1 MNRKTIVV
9 LTGLG
14 AAFAMGF
21 GLAARM
27 VTSGG
32 SIIPRDVVAGGGG
45 RSVTSLGSVLNGT
58 IGQPATAVM
67 TASNGS
73 TLVGGFQTMAQRI
86 TTAARRW
93 DLY

>member
-1 MNRKTIVV
+1 VSRKIALALIV
-9 LTGLG
+9 LCL
-14 AAFAMGF
+14 AFATGF
-21 GLAARM
+21 ALAARM

-45 RSVTSLGSVLNGT
+45 RSVTTLGSVLNGT

-67 TASNGS
+67 TATNGS
-73 TLVGGFQTMAQRI
+73 TLVGGFQTMPQLY
-86 TTAARRW
+86 TTSARRW